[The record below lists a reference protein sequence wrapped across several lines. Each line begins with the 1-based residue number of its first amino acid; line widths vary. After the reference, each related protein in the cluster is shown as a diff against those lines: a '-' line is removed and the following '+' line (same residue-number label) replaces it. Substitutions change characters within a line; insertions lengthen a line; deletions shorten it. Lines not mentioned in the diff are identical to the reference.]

1 MVATVRLELT
11 TPALWV
17 LCSNQLSYVAKRLQI
32 LALSVDSVNSE
43 LNIKTE
49 MNHITLLQD
58 IVFAF

>member
-32 LALSVDSVNSE
+32 LALSIHAVNPE
-43 LNIKTE
+43 LHIKAE
-49 MNHITLLQD
+49 MHHIAFLQD
-58 IVFAF
+58 IIFTL